1 MAPTR
6 TPTGLALAVLLAACF
21 GCLVTAGGAPF
32 GRKQGIDDP
41 LVDAGAGIPLAPFA
55 HLALRYPQSNPGRIA
70 NSGLNLIEALR
81 ARAIKKELSCYPT
94 RKGPG
99 KKPCLCPGSVISA
112 TLSALRSAWIVL
124 TKGTDALR
132 DTAATSKALGLIV
145 TAHKALLVAAMR
157 GRGQR
162 DGGGEEYSQCVDR
175 MDWFNRDF
183 ENTPLDRFCIL
194 RKVGEEKAAA
204 ARVARINRALRAGWE
219 LVESQ
224 LVVGQLLAV
233 KKANLR
239 LAVPPHRG
247 AWRGEAEAAVS
258 RNIVL
263 NNGIS
268 VPRMAFGTGG
278 AMMDEWRHDEC
289 KDKFLFKSLCESK
302 IDATAV
308 ANIVRALKVGFRFI
322 DTAALYNNV
331 GLIGKAIKQSIASGV
346 LKSADEV
353 RISTKVGLTA
363 EAPRAEAVKGEGVGE
378 HTRAALQRQMRE
390 LGVSQLHLAEVH
402 HDEIYSREVNT
413 ATRKQL
419 AAMVQEGLVLALAD
433 KVEEMGLKYKESAN
447 FVPQAAQHTMHA
459 VLSDYGWDGTDTW
472 LTGQRQNMTIMGFDL
487 YRDQGVPVVKEV
499 LDSLASMAGLSDS
512 YALLYAWALRKR
524 AIVITL
530 SLSEKHLRSSF
541 TEPFKPLPPSV
552 FAATDSVA
560 WLASWCPPCETSN
573 DGFGIYDGLF
583 RAGGTWE
590 ALEDAGLHRKCA
602 GVVVDCAQLDKRLGR
617 ESVRARGQLH

>member
-1 MAPTR
+1 MARR
-6 TPTGLALAVLLAACF
+6 TPTSLALAVLLAACF
-21 GCLVTAGGAPF
+21 GCLATAGGAPF

-41 LVDAGAGIPLAPFA
+41 LVDVGAGIPLAPFA
-55 HLALRYPQSNPGRIA
+55 NLALRFPRSNPGHIA
-70 NSGLNLIEALR
+70 KSGLNLAEALR
-81 ARAIKKELSCYPT
+81 ARAIKKKFMCYPT

-99 KKPCLCPGSVISA
+99 KKNPCLSPGSVISA

-132 DTAATSKALGLIV
+132 DTAATSKALSLIV
-145 TAHKALLVAAMR
+145 TAHKALIVAAMR

-162 DGGGEEYSQCVDR
+162 DGGDEEYSKCVDR
-175 MDWFNRDF
+175 MDWLSKDF
-183 ENTPLDRFCIL
+183 ENTPPDRFCVL
-194 RKVGEEKAAA
+194 GKVGEEKAAT
-204 ARVARINRALRAGWE
+204 RVARIDRALRAGWE

-224 LVVGQLLAV
+224 LVVGQLLTV

-239 LAVPPHRG
+239 LVVPPHRG

-263 NNGIS
+263 NNGVS
-268 VPRMAFGTGG
+268 VPRMAYGTGG
-278 AMMDEWRHDEC
+278 AMMDEWRYEEC

-322 DTAALYNNV
+322 DTAALYNNA
-331 GLIGKAIKQSIASGV
+331 GLIGEAIKQSIASGV

-363 EAPRAEAVKGEGVGE
+363 EAPQAEALKGEGVGE

-390 LGVSQLHLAEVH
+390 MGVSQLHLAEVH

-433 KVEEMGLKYKESAN
+433 KVDEMGLPYKESAN
-447 FVPQAAQHTMHA
+447 FVPQVAQHTMHA
-459 VLSDYGWDGTDTW
+459 VFSDFGWDGTDTW
-472 LTGQRQNMTIMGFDL
+472 LTGQRQNITVMGFDL
-487 YRDQGVPVVKEV
+487 YRDQGLPVVLEV
-499 LDSLASMAGLSDS
+499 LDSLASMAGLADS

-560 WLASWCPPCETSN
+560 WLANWCPPCETSN

-590 ALEDAGLHRKCA
+590 ALKDAGMHRKCA
-602 GVVVDCAQLDKRLGR
+602 GVVVDCVQLDERL
-617 ESVRARGQLH
+617 SQSTA